1 MIAFS
6 LRINGTSL
14 CELRLCESNRMELP
28 SVHCHSNRPFADG
41 RSTTIRCF
49 HCCVVAVI
57 VICFICTIRTEFLFH
72 THILK
77 WTCARSRPRISQRAA
92 VRELTV
98 KILYYRR
105 RFNKPSQMRNA
116 GRTVHTL
123 LNSGL
128 TISKQK
134 IRKLQNCSQDENW
147 YDNGDD
153 ERKHTNREI
162 STFSLDKIRIGSP
175 SLLPNSVRSFTNS

>member
-1 MIAFS
+1 MK
-6 LRINGTSL
+6 
-14 CELRLCESNRMELP
+14 LP
-28 SVHCHSNRPFADG
+28 YVHCRSNRPFADG
-41 RSTTIRCF
+41 SSMAICCF

-57 VICFICTIRTEFLFH
+57 VIRFICTIRIEFFPH
-72 THILK
+72 THFEVDAHSLA
-77 WTCARSRPRISQRAA
+77 TTY
-92 VRELTV
+92 LTACDGAQANR

-128 TISKQK
+128 TIIKQK
-134 IRKLQNCSQDENW
+134 IKKQNCSQDENW

-153 ERKHTNREI
+153 ERKTQIEK
-162 STFSLDKIRIGSP
+162 FSLDKIRIGCP
-175 SLLPNSVRSFTNS
+175 SLLQTVFARIQIVKSCAK